1 MPRRWRAPEAVAGT
15 PRYRPPRRQG
25 GPGVQSFCS
34 RSALLAFAG
43 CSQWQTYKCVRDT
56 VSRNEPYYNQAD
68 REDSESLAWQACRE
82 RAAAKGN

>member
-1 MPRRWRAPEAVAGT
+1 MRL
-15 PRYRPPRRQG
+15 RQHYSE
-25 GPGVQSFCS
+25 GVQVYRVFAVTC
-34 RSALLAFAG
+34 ALLALYG